1 MQMTI
6 SGMMK
11 KYFGYGFAAIGYV
24 LIIVALF
31 ALLNAGIYFS
41 YILVVSVIFWIII
54 GILFFKLAELFGV
67 EVNWFNKLENYFE
80 ELGYFR
86 KVRDYFVT
94 EEPDSKNNQISDE
107 AKDDTPNLMDD
118 WSASFGDFY
127 HHYSHEFQNW
137 SKTAGTYARG
147 YGEDM
152 NQWFNAAGG
161 KVQVAGKNIS
171 GFDINSRKCFKL
183 RLWFFVIAIPL
194 LLWVVFWNLIHLVFS
209 VWYMILGFSFT
220 DGYNLALISVLIL
233 LYTIIIRVYSYC
245 TNNRTIPIST
255 TVLSDYDP
263 YVVSHLFQTPKKIE
277 HYWLTAK
284 ALLLDFIIGWLI
296 LIYAIFG
303 LGADPSTFQSII
315 PLDAN
320 FLSLV
325 ISLIAIAVFTP
336 IIEELLFR
344 GYVLDVLSEAYGKWF
359 SIIVSAILFALI
371 HVDPLRVFNA
381 FFGGVIYGYVRVQT
395 NSLWPSIILHSLW
408 NAHLIILVTLV
419 WA

>member
-1 MQMTI
+1 
-6 SGMMK
+6 
-11 KYFGYGFAAIGYV
+11 
-24 LIIVALF
+24 
-31 ALLNAGIYFS
+31 
-41 YILVVSVIFWIII
+41 
-54 GILFFKLAELFGV
+54 
-67 EVNWFNKLENYFE
+67 
-80 ELGYFR
+80 
-86 KVRDYFVT
+86 
-94 EEPDSKNNQISDE
+94 
-107 AKDDTPNLMDD
+107 
-118 WSASFGDFY
+118 
-127 HHYSHEFQNW
+127 
-137 SKTAGTYARG
+137 
-147 YGEDM
+147 
-152 NQWFNAAGG
+152 
-161 KVQVAGKNIS
+161 
-171 GFDINSRKCFKL
+171 
-183 RLWFFVIAIPL
+183 
-194 LLWVVFWNLIHLVFS
+194 
-209 VWYMILGFSFT
+209 
-220 DGYNLALISVLIL
+220 
-233 LYTIIIRVYSYC
+233 
-245 TNNRTIPIST
+245 
-255 TVLSDYDP
+255 
-263 YVVSHLFQTPKKIE
+263 VVSHLFQTPKKIE

-315 PLDAN
+315 PLDGN

-359 SIIVSAILFALI
+359 SIIVSAILFGLI